1 MNQAGRPT
9 GIRLSKLMAQRGMCS
24 RREADRLIERGHVRV
39 DGQTVT
45 RLGTRIDPASEIV
58 VTPAA
63 RAVQKALLTVLLN
76 KPPGLVS
83 NQPEKGYRE
92 AVSLITR
99 ANRDT
104 TCARHVEPLPDHRT
118 LHVAG
123 RLDIDSS
130 GLLVLTQDG
139 RIARQL
145 IGPESNVEKEYAVR
159 LNKIPSESTLTRL
172 NGEMILDGRHLKPV
186 TVSSTGGHTLHF
198 VLTEGR
204 KRQIRRMCD
213 LVGLTIASLTRIR
226 IGQVGLGELRRGQWR
241 YLQQDEHF

>member
-1 MNQAGRPT
+1 M
-9 GIRLSKLMAQRGMCS
+9 
-24 RREADRLIERGHVRV
+24 IERGHVRV

-172 NGEMILDGRHLKPV
+172 NGEMLLDGQRMTQHYFACFCSIDLFSNLLEQGQTDGFLQLFHLH
-186 TVSSTGGHTLHF
+186 GD
-198 VLTEGR
+198 
-204 KRQIRRMCD
+204 RRLC
-213 LVGLTIASLTRIR
+213 
-226 IGQVGLGELRRGQWR
+226 
-241 YLQQDEHF
+241 